1 MLESPERQ
9 RFVGRLAWAMAW
21 FGLVLGQLHAL
32 ARHNTADGKEDLQS
46 WTTRVW
52 SDPARKALAPLL
64 DWADPDTVYLTYGKL
79 WLPVFVAFTLCAIVV
94 RRHRRPQGFE
104 KWAWRVVLFGYCY
117 ACVSVVL
124 EYWTQLTGYNAFF
137 ERAFLITLSAI
148 PITIIGSTVLGVAL
162 LRRGFRPRSTAW
174 LLTVAFPGAILI
186 PAVTSLGNIVL
197 PIAFAF
203 GIAGRQLARATSYE
217 PVAGTT
223 GPDDVP
229 RAVIPDVRGS
239 SRTG

>member
-1 MLESPERQ
+1 M
-9 RFVGRLAWAMAW
+9 
-21 FGLVLGQLHAL
+21 
-32 ARHNTADGKEDLQS
+32 ARHNTADGKEDLQT

-52 SDPARKALAPLL
+52 SDPARKALSPLL

-79 WLPVFVAFTLCAIVV
+79 WLPVFVAFTLCAFVV
-94 RRHRRPQGFE
+94 HRRRRPQGFE

-137 ERAFLITLSAI
+137 ERAFLITLPAI
-148 PITIIGSTVLGVAL
+148 PITMIGSTVLGVSL
-162 LRRGFRPRSTAW
+162 LRRGLRPRVTAW
-174 LLTVAFPGAILI
+174 LLALAFPLAIVI

-203 GIAGRQLARATSYE
+203 GIAGRRIARGEPLDARVAAE
-217 PVAGTT
+217 PVGAAG
-223 GPDDVP
+223 
-229 RAVIPDVRGS
+229 A
-239 SRTG
+239 